1 MQRDKAALPLEGR
14 SRYEYKHT
22 HVSISIRN
30 LGVRYAKAGTKAP
43 AYFVWGLSV
52 QSERGKRSTKV
63 REKDWDHIVA
73 SVISATRQD
82 LDMSQQQLADELGW
96 TRDAVSNLENQRRHC
111 KVSDLIRIAKAF
123 GMEPD
128 ALFQRI
134 VHW

>member
-1 MQRDKAALPLEGR
+1 MASAHFL
-14 SRYEYKHT
+14 
-22 HVSISIRN
+22 
-30 LGVRYAKAGTKAP
+30 
-43 AYFVWGLSV
+43 WGLSM
-52 QSERGKRSTKV
+52 QSERGKRSTKG

-128 ALFQRI
+128 ALFRRI